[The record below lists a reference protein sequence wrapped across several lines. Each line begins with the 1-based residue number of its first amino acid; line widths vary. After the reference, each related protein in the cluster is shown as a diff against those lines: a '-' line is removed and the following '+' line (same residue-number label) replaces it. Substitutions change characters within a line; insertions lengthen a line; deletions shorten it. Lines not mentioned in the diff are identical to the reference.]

1 MVDVV
6 TQSLTDYRI
15 HSQTEV
21 DAQVFL
27 MKINGTMGTRILHW
41 TGKDMERELKLY
53 LTTFLVCTL
62 NLFLFVS
69 LEVRA
74 LGILKKTVM
83 NARPRIIGENP
94 LPNCV
99 LDASEYSG
107 TIPEIYLAAAWNL
120 VPRQIW
126 GLAVG

>member
-1 MVDVV
+1 MV
-6 TQSLTDYRI
+6 TQSPTDYRI
-15 HSQTEV
+15 HSQAEV
-21 DAQVFL
+21 DAQVLL

-83 NARPRIIGENP
+83 NVRPRIIGKI
-94 LPNCV
+94 PNCV
-99 LDASEYSG
+99 LDASEYSR
-107 TIPEIYLAAAWNL
+107 TIPEIYLAAAWKL

>member
-1 MVDVV
+1 
-6 TQSLTDYRI
+6 
-15 HSQTEV
+15 
-21 DAQVFL
+21 

-74 LGILKKTVM
+74 LRILKKTVM
-83 NARPRIIGENP
+83 NARIRIIGKILFPTVSLMLLNIQEQ
-94 LPNCV
+94 
-99 LDASEYSG
+99 SQKY
-107 TIPEIYLAAAWNL
+107 I
-120 VPRQIW
+120 
-126 GLAVG
+126 

>member
-1 MVDVV
+1 
-6 TQSLTDYRI
+6 
-15 HSQTEV
+15 
-21 DAQVFL
+21 
-27 MKINGTMGTRILHW
+27 MKINGTMGTHILHW

-83 NARPRIIGENP
+83 NARIRIIGKILFPTVSLMLLNIQEQ
-94 LPNCV
+94 
-99 LDASEYSG
+99 SQKY
-107 TIPEIYLAAAWNL
+107 I
-120 VPRQIW
+120 
-126 GLAVG
+126 